1 MQRAPE
7 ERTAHSPLI
16 TRPGEPEPNPITG
29 ERLQAAEHLPPPADP
44 YPAGRAGDRESSLA
58 KHLSPLYLMPRW
70 APERG
75 SEELQG
81 GVLAPLV
88 GTDTIY
94 GVSLASPPQAFE
106 RLSWQIWAPLAVY
119 IGAEVAFAAFMFR
132 ELSVTVVP
140 GDVDASAAAGP
151 AQLSALAMI
160 AVAMIVF
167 LEMVFIF
174 FAFDG

>member
-1 MQRAPE
+1 MFA
-7 ERTAHSPLI
+7 
-16 TRPGEPEPNPITG
+16 RPGEPEPNARCSGPVVVGSAARFSG
-29 ERLQAAEHLPPPADP
+29 EE
-44 YPAGRAGDRESSLA
+44 ESTSTWHRISALV
-58 KHLSPLYLMPRW
+58 PRW

-81 GVLAPLV
+81 AVLAPLV

-119 IGAEVAFAAFMFR
+119 IGAEVATAAFMFR

-151 AQLSALAMI
+151 AKLSALAMI
-160 AVAMIVF
+160 VVAMIVF

-174 FAFDG
+174 FAFD